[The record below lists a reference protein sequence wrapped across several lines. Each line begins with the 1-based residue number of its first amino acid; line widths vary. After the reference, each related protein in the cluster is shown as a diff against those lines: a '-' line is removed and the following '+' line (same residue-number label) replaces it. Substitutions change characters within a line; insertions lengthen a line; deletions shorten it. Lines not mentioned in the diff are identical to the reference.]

1 MVIIS
6 GILYEEDFKEA
17 YDGLMEEV
25 FKSLKPLI
33 TFSIA
38 NELDAYL
45 TNSSANPSIVRVAK
59 EIIGDKVAMF
69 KYAQS
74 LRAAKINVAVAE
86 FNLFNVPTEFH
97 DKGKV
102 CGYPTEEGLKIIK
115 DLLDN
120 KRAIVARDE
129 PPTKDEYLAFADNI
143 EALGK
148 QCKTRL
154 LKNKSRVYDYR
165 NPGTPT
171 YLGVIVR
178 KLEWLEMAYK
188 GVLYMKHLEQQGVSV
203 EGGSQF

>member
-6 GILYEEDFKEA
+6 GILYEEDFKDA
-17 YDGLMEEV
+17 YDGLMEQV

-45 TNSSANPSIVRVAK
+45 TNPSADSSIVGVAK

-86 FNLFNVPTEFH
+86 FNLFNVPTEFR

-129 PPTKDEYLAFADNI
+129 PPTKDEYLTFADNI

-188 GVLYMKHLEQQGVSV
+188 GVLYMKHLEQQGVNV